1 MFSELSTFLYF
12 MKIERRYI
20 SKMNNYVNPYWPNT
34 SILQKQEVVQVSGRN
49 GAEMY
54 QMGPNSSALLLD
66 STAPIVWLK
75 VTDGAGYPTITA
87 YDIALHQEPK
97 QVDLSAIEERLLKLE
112 EKINEQPK
120 PDTNGTSGT
129 KTTIIKPIVTK

>member
-1 MFSELSTFLYF
+1 
-12 MKIERRYI
+12 
-20 SKMNNYVNPYWPNT
+20 MNNNYLNSYWPGST
-34 SILQKQEVVQVSGRN
+34 LPKQEVIKVSGRN

-54 QMGPNSSALLLD
+54 QMGPNSSVLLLD

-97 QVDLSAIEERLLKLE
+97 PVDLSALEERLLKLE
-112 EKINEQPK
+112 EKLNEQSK
-120 PDTNGTSGT
+120 SDIDGASGS
-129 KTTIIKPIVTK
+129 KTTIIKPITTK

>member
-1 MFSELSTFLYF
+1 
-12 MKIERRYI
+12 
-20 SKMNNYVNPYWPNT
+20 MNNYVNSFWPNN
-34 SILQKQEVVQVSGRN
+34 SMLQKQEVTQVSGRN

-97 QVDLSAIEERLLKLE
+97 PVDLSAIEERLLKLE
-112 EKINEQPK
+112 EKLNEQSK
-120 PDTNGTSGT
+120 SDIDGASGS
-129 KTTIIKPIVTK
+129 KTTIIKPITTK